1 MFQRFDDRADCN
13 VTLKDHAGAMEAT
26 PIPFGRPLLDGTALK
41 AVSDV
46 LESGILVHGAV
57 THAFEERFA
66 RRVGTKHA
74 VAVSSCTAG
83 LHLCLFVQ
91 AIGAGRR
98 IAVPAMTH
106 VATAHSVE
114 LCNAEPVFVD
124 VDPDSG
130 NMDPDALAAEAGR
143 IDGAFA
149 VHYLGLPAD
158 MDAIGALAARHGFF
172 VVEDCAL
179 ALDAGYGDRKAGALG
194 LAGCFS
200 FYPVK
205 HMTSIEG
212 GMVTTDDDTL
222 AAALR
227 QRRAF
232 GYDRSLSERTIPG
245 LYDVTALGFN
255 YRMSEVEAAVGL
267 SQLDRLDDFQRRRAA
282 NFSAL
287 KAALDEVEEVTVFA
301 PVKGKAR
308 SSHYCLNAILPR
320 DGSIDRQAVVRALNA
335 KGVGTSIHYPRAVPL
350 FTYYREKYGYRDGQ
364 FPNAEWIAAQTIS
377 LPVGPHLG
385 PEDAVQ
391 IGKCVKE
398 AIHAARR

>member
-1 MFQRFDDRADCN
+1 MLDD
-13 VTLKDHAGAMEAT
+13 V
-26 PIPFGRPLLDGTALK
+26 ALE

-46 LESGILVHGAV
+46 LKSGILVHGSF

-66 RRVGTKHA
+66 QRVGVKHA

-114 LCNAEPVFVD
+114 LCGAEPVFVD
-124 VDPDSG
+124 VEPDSG
-130 NMDPDALAAEAGR
+130 NMDVDALAEEAGQL
-143 IDGAFA
+143 DGAFV
-149 VHYLGLPAD
+149 VHYLGLPAE
-158 MDAIGALAARHGFF
+158 MDAINTLASRHGFF

-179 ALDAGYGDRKAGALG
+179 ALDAGYGDRHAGALG

-212 GMVTTDDDTL
+212 GMVTTDDDAL

-232 GYDRSLSERTIPG
+232 GYDRSLSERTVPG

-267 SQLDRLDDFQRRRAA
+267 SQLDRLDDFQRRRRE
-282 NFSAL
+282 NFNAL
-287 KAALDEVEEVTVFA
+287 KAVLDDIDEVTVFA
-301 PVKGKAR
+301 PAKGKAR

-320 DGSIDRQAVVRALNA
+320 DGSIDRQGVVRALNA
-335 KGVGTSIHYPRAVPL
+335 QGIGTSIHYPRAVPL
-350 FTYYREKYGYRDGQ
+350 FTYYREKYGYREGQ

-385 PEDAVQ
+385 IEEAIH
-391 IGKCVKE
+391 IGKRFKE
-398 AIHAARR
+398 AILAASR

>member
-1 MFQRFDDRADCN
+1 MLDD
-13 VTLKDHAGAMEAT
+13 V
-26 PIPFGRPLLDGTALK
+26 ALE

-46 LESGILVHGAV
+46 LKSGILVHGSF

-66 RRVGTKHA
+66 RRVGVKHA

-114 LCNAEPVFVD
+114 LCGAEPVFVD
-124 VDPDSG
+124 VEPDSG
-130 NMDPDALAAEAGR
+130 NMDVDALAQEAGR
-143 IDGAFA
+143 LDGAFV
-149 VHYLGLPAD
+149 VHYLGLPAE
-158 MDAIGALAARHGFF
+158 MDAINTLASQHGFF

-179 ALDAGYGDRKAGALG
+179 ALDAGYGGRHAGALG

-212 GMVTTDDDTL
+212 GMVTTDDDGL

-232 GYDRSLSERTIPG
+232 GYDRSLSERTVPG

-267 SQLDRLDDFQRRRAA
+267 SQLDRLDDFQRRRQD
-282 NFSAL
+282 NFTAL
-287 KAALDEVEEVTVFA
+287 KAALSDIDEVTVFA
-301 PVKGKAR
+301 PAKGKAR

-320 DGSIDRQAVVRALNA
+320 DGSVDREAVVRALNA
-335 KGVGTSIHYPRAVPL
+335 QGIGTSIHYPRAVPL
-350 FTYYREKYGYRDGQ
+350 FTYYREKYGYREGQ

-385 PEDAVQ
+385 VEEAIH
-391 IGKCVKE
+391 IGKRFKE
-398 AIHAARR
+398 AIRAASR